1 MEIIDGP
8 GIQVFLA
15 RQHIESG
22 VVWDSVTAPG
32 YWMGTLLDG
41 EVAVRQ
47 SLLRERSWFGGG
59 GALFAS
65 DEPIETRHRAL
76 SSGSMAAVFVR
87 FDPAL
92 APEILGEESL
102 SAFSAA
108 GGGLPDIARNLAWQ
122 MMGCRME
129 GAARRLYIGAKALE
143 LAAHA
148 LAPVGPA
155 HDPARLTTR
164 EIRLLHEACAMLDAE
179 LRDPPAL
186 PDLARRVG
194 LNVTRLNQ
202 GFRMLF
208 GQPPYAWLK
217 TRRLERAKALIESGR
232 MNISDVARL
241 VGYQPQHF
249 ATEFRNRFGTTPSSL
264 RPRH

>member
-15 RQHIESG
+15 REQIESG
-22 VVWDSVTAPG
+22 SVWDSVTAPG

-47 SLLRERSWFGGG
+47 SIVHERSWFGGG

-65 DEPIETRHRAL
+65 DEPVETRHRAL
-76 SSGSMAAVFVR
+76 SSGPMSAVFVR
-87 FDPAL
+87 FDPIL
-92 APEILGEESL
+92 APEILGEEAL
-102 SAFSAA
+102 DVFSAP

-122 MMGCRME
+122 MMACRME
-129 GAARRLYIGAKALE
+129 GAARRLYVGAKALE

-148 LAPVGPA
+148 LAPVSPA
-155 HDPARLTTR
+155 HDSTRLSTR
-164 EIRLLHEACAMLDAE
+164 EIRLLHEACAILDAE
-179 LRDPPAL
+179 LRDPPTL
-186 PDLARRVG
+186 PDLARRLG
-194 LNVTRLNQ
+194 TNVTRLNQ

-232 MNISDVARL
+232 MSISDVARL

-249 ATEFRNRFGTTPSSL
+249 ATEFRNRFGISPSAL